1 MFTDGPGAAGSEIR
15 NLGSNPLASART
27 PLVCAAL
34 VFVVALAVYI
44 ATLAPTVTFVDSGE
58 LIVAAKYLGVAH
70 PPGTPLYVLLA
81 HMFTLLPFGNIALR
95 VNFASALFAALA
107 AAMMSLLVVEA
118 LRTMNLT
125 ATAEQGKHQRSPS
138 RLNKKPGKKARL
150 EPHPGG
156 GPATA
161 KQLVVAFTPA
171 LVAGL
176 LLAFSRTLWSF
187 ATLAEVYTLNAL
199 LIIVIFLL
207 IFRWRRLHETRLLY
221 FAAFIFGLA
230 LGVHHATVGVTL
242 PALAVVAFRTEGLRL
257 FKASSCS
264 TPLWSLSPRWS

>member
-1 MFTDGPGAAGSEIR
+1 
-15 NLGSNPLASART
+15 
-27 PLVCAAL
+27 
-34 VFVVALAVYI
+34 
-44 ATLAPTVTFVDSGE
+44 
-58 LIVAAKYLGVAH
+58 
-70 PPGTPLYVLLA
+70 
-81 HMFTLLPFGNIALR
+81 MFTLVPLGNIALR

-107 AAMMSLLVVEA
+107 AAMMTLLVIGA

-138 RLNKKPGKKARL
+138 RLNKRPGKKARL

-156 GPATA
+156 GPASA

-207 IFRWRRLHETRLLY
+207 IFRWRRLRETRLLY
-221 FAAFIFGLA
+221 LAAFIFGLA

-257 FKASSCS
+257 FKSKQLLYAALISFAALVLIY
-264 TPLWSLSPRWS
+264 TYLPLTAARSPIINWGDPRTLQRI